1 MKTFRT
7 LALAASLLAVN
18 ATLAL
23 AAIASNSGST
33 PKDTPSDQI
42 PYGDD
47 YIEIDEP
54 NIEGNQVDKAKAAEQ
69 FAPQFEGELE
79 DDAAADVSAMA
90 PAKPGD
96 LNGDL
101 FIDIDDLLIVINH
114 WGPCQDEAAVPS
126 VADIAPEGGNCMVDL
141 DDMLIVLMNFGA

>member
-1 MKTFRT
+1 MKTFTT
-7 LALAASLLAVN
+7 LALAASLLALN
-18 ATLAL
+18 TTLAL
-23 AAIASNSGST
+23 ATTASSSSST

-47 YIEIDEP
+47 YIVIDEP
-54 NIEGNQVDKAKAAEQ
+54 TTEGNQVDKAKAADE
-69 FAPQFEGELE
+69 FAPQLEGELE
-79 DDAAADVSAMA
+79 NEAAADVSAMA

-126 VADIAPEGGNCMVDL
+126 VADVAPEGGNCMVDL
-141 DDMLIVLMNFGA
+141 DDMLVVLMNFGA